1 MYFMQSTFEKTFTA
15 AFLVFTGVLFSTTL
29 FAWTGPT
36 ATAPSGN
43 VSAPVNVGA
52 TSQVKSGGLW
62 VGSLG
67 VTGGAE
73 FDGKVG
79 VGMAPSSSWAFSVTN
94 ANHSIYG
101 NATSG
106 GYAVYGQ
113 QGGGG
118 YGVYGYAPSSG
129 GVGVRGD
136 GEAYGGRF
144 SDTSSGGATAY
155 VGYSNYGLYTGS
167 LVRADAG
174 FCISG
179 SCITSW
185 PGRGSSY
192 WSDWIYI
199 AGQGA
204 PSVQCSSGYVMTG
217 IQTYET
223 NGDYRVDQLRIL
235 CTN

>member
-1 MYFMQSTFEKTFTA
+1 MHTLSEKVFA
-15 AFLVFTGVLFSTTL
+15 ATFLVFTGVLFSTTM
-29 FAWTGPT
+29 FAWTGPST
-36 ATAPSGN
+36 TAPGGN

-67 VTGGAE
+67 VSGGTE

-79 VGMAPSSSWAFSVTN
+79 IGMAPSSSWALSITN
-94 ANHSIYG
+94 TTYG
-101 NATSG
+101 IWSKATGG
-106 GYAVYGQ
+106 GYAVYGD
-113 QGGGG
+113 QGGNG
-118 YGVYGYAPSSG
+118 YGVYGYAPSTG

-136 GEAYGGRF
+136 GSAYGGMFRD
-144 SDTSSGGATAY
+144 SDNGVTAY
-155 VGYSNYGLYTGS
+155 VGYGSYGLYTGNI
-167 LVRADAG
+167 VRADGG

-199 AGQGA
+199 AGQGT